1 MHQPVMLYITCL
13 RKLYII
19 MQKKSV
25 LSLVKKFEPAD
36 QNIWNVCVQYCRL
49 WQDPGWRGD
58 GNNDNTALITARHH
72 LTCNQPTVK
81 QETAQEYQTNSF
93 LSYTIYFSI
102 KLAYNFLSQWHCL
115 DPFPPLVSGV
125 YNAHLHT
132 THLAIWD
139 HKRIW
144 TTNIKMYLRD

>member
-1 MHQPVMLYITCL
+1 MSKILYIN
-13 RKLYII
+13 K
-19 MQKKSV
+19 
-25 LSLVKKFEPAD
+25 
-36 QNIWNVCVQYCRL
+36 
-49 WQDPGWRGD
+49 
-58 GNNDNTALITARHH
+58 NNFHHLGTSQMCAGGCYVFRTSKPHSGTLCALITARHH